1 MSVLTPGPRRI
12 MLAANPSPVDAMR
25 YIPIFVACLL
35 LAAHH
40 LRAGETGL
48 VGMWSMLPAALLL
61 RARWAERALQV
72 LLIVGAVEWL
82 LTLQELVPVYETTGR
97 SLTRAALILGLVALF
112 TLVAAWPLARGAR
125 RDPDPQ
131 GPGLAA
137 FLLAGALLAIVQL
150 VTDPA
155 GVLLERFVRAGGWW
169 EGAVLAF
176 YAGWLADRLREP
188 RRIKKL
194 RPAVWLLFSVV
205 FFTQLLLGLAGVEKL
220 LMTGKLHLPVPALI
234 AAGPLFRGGG
244 LFMAILFTV
253 SVLVLG
259 PAWCSWLCYI
269 GAWDDRAARA
279 RRKPTTLPRWRT
291 PARLGILAVVMAV
304 AFALGR
310 LGFSS
315 VTAGWLAAG
324 FGLVGVGIMAVWSR
338 RTGHMVHCTLW
349 CPMGWLATRL
359 GRLSP
364 WRLRIADSCTDCGA
378 CTPACRFDALYP
390 EDVLR
395 RVPGE
400 ACTLCGDCTSHCP
413 TASIEYR
420 LPGADPVRA
429 RTIFF
434 VIVAAWHAVYLGVAR
449 L

>member
-1 MSVLTPGPRRI
+1 
-12 MLAANPSPVDAMR
+12 MR
-25 YIPIFVACLL
+25 YVPLFLSCLL

-40 LRAGETGL
+40 SRAGEAGL
-48 VGMWSMLPAALLL
+48 VGLWLTLPLALLL
-61 RARWAERALQV
+61 RRRWADLALQTV
-72 LLIVGAVEWL
+72 LAAGAVEWM
-82 LTLQELVPVYETTGR
+82 LTLRTLAGVYERMGR
-97 SLTRAALILGLVALF
+97 PAGWMVLILGVVALF
-112 TLVAAWPLARGAR
+112 TLVSAALLSTDGRRRRLPADDPWGA
-125 RDPDPQ
+125 
-131 GPGLAA
+131 GLAA
-137 FLLAGALLAIVQL
+137 FVLAASLLLIVQL

-155 GVLLERFVRAGGWW
+155 GILLERFLVAGGWW
-169 EGAVLAF
+169 EGALLAF

-194 RPAVWLLFSVV
+194 RPQVWLLFSVV
-205 FFTQLLLGLAGVEKL
+205 FFTQLLLGLAGIEKL

-244 LFMAILFTV
+244 LFMAILFAS

-279 RRKPTTLPRWRT
+279 RRRPAVLPRWRN
-291 PARLGILAVVMAV
+291 PARLGILVVVMAV

-310 LGFSS
+310 LGVPS

-324 FGLVGVGIMAVWSR
+324 FGLAGVGVMVLWSR
-338 RTGHMVHCTLW
+338 RSGHMVHCTLW

-359 GRLSP
+359 GKVSP

-378 CTPACRFDALYP
+378 CTPACRYDALYP
-390 EDVLR
+390 ADVLAR
-395 RVPGE
+395 LPGE
-400 ACTLCGDCTSHCP
+400 ACTLCGDCVSNCP
-413 TASIEYR
+413 TSSLEYR
-420 LPGADPVRA
+420 FFRMDPARA
-429 RTIFF
+429 RTVFL
-434 VIVAAWHAVYLGVAR
+434 VIVAAWHAAFLGVAR